1 MSSLAFQEQEAGQ
14 QAVTTDDFNALE
26 QRVLR
31 AVELVRTERTAR
43 AAAEE
48 KATEL
53 EQLLEVQ
60 GSELEQAQAQLKT
73 YESERDHMRERVE
86 RMLKQLDEIS
96 A

>member
-1 MSSLAFQEQEAGQ
+1 MSTLVFQEPGQ
-14 QAVTTDDFNALE
+14 QVVTADDFNALE

-31 AVELVRTERTAR
+31 AVELVRTERAAR
-43 AAAEE
+43 AAAEQ
-48 KATEL
+48 KASEL
-53 EQLLEVQ
+53 EQLMDVQ
-60 GSELEQAQAQLKT
+60 AAELDQAQAQLKT